1 VVYDKKPEH
10 EDTHRWV
17 VFGVISSVYFL
28 VYFHRVSTSVIAPDL
43 LAAFQTHATALG
55 FMSSMYFYPYAL
67 EQPLVGYLT
76 DLLGPRRVVGL
87 WSLVAAFGCFLFGL
101 APSLGWAVLGRGLIG
116 FGVGGVYVPAMKAFS
131 QWFQKKDFATMTG
144 LLLAAG
150 NLGAILATT
159 PLAWMAHMWGWR
171 SSFFVTGGVTLGV
184 ALVTFLFVRD
194 REQTDVSRNEELPSK
209 HDQTADLPVPA
220 FRVLASV
227 RFWILA
233 AIFFGF
239 FGVFLTFQGL
249 WATPFLMSIL
259 ELDRMYASNLNLLI
273 PVGFIFGAPLFGW
286 LTDRVL
292 HNKIHVLIFV
302 MLIHTLIWAKLTFA
316 GTALGT
322 GGMVSLLLVMG
333 CSAGGFGTT
342 FWALVRETTPE
353 QVMGITSGLINP
365 AAFLGVAI
373 IQVWTGTIL
382 DRVGR
387 LGDMYPPAAY
397 AEAFLVCLLIIVGC
411 VILCTCFS
419 KKVCR
424 AE

>member
-1 VVYDKKPEH
+1 
-10 EDTHRWV
+10 
-17 VFGVISSVYFL
+17 
-28 VYFHRVSTSVIAPDL
+28 
-43 LAAFQTHATALG
+43 
-55 FMSSMYFYPYAL
+55 
-67 EQPLVGYLT
+67 
-76 DLLGPRRVVGL
+76 
-87 WSLVAAFGCFLFGL
+87 
-101 APSLGWAVLGRGLIG
+101 
-116 FGVGGVYVPAMKAFS
+116 
-131 QWFQKKDFATMTG
+131 
-144 LLLAAG
+144 
-150 NLGAILATT
+150 
-159 PLAWMAHMWGWR
+159 MAHKWGWR
-171 SSFFVTGGVTLGV
+171 SGFFVTGGVTLGV

-194 REQTDVSRNEELPSK
+194 REQADVSRKEVPPSK
-209 HDQTADLPVPA
+209 HDETADLPVPA
-220 FRVLASV
+220 FQVLASV

-273 PVGFIFGAPLFGW
+273 PVGFILGAPLFGW

-292 HNKIHVLIFV
+292 HNKVHVLIFV

-322 GGMVSLLLVMG
+322 GGMVFLLLVMG

-373 IQVWTGTIL
+373 IQVWTGNIL

-387 LGDMYPPAAY
+387 VSGMYPPAAY
-397 AEAFLVCLLIIVGC
+397 AEAFLGCFLIIVVC
-411 VILCTCFS
+411 VLLCTCFS
-419 KKVCR
+419 KKVYR
-424 AE
+424 AA